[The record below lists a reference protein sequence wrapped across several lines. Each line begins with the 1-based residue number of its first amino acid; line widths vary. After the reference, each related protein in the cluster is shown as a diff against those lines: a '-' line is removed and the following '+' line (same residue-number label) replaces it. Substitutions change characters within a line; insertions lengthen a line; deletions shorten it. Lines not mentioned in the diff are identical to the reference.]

1 MQYANTS
8 RKGAEANNAG
18 FCSGS
23 AVVRVSAAG
32 GVVRG
37 QPVLIPYKWE
47 AAAWAEIESRVV
59 GMCAYE
65 ERGPGQGLGWGGGW
79 HICGGMGISVASGWA
94 RHTDVAGGA

>member
-32 GVVRG
+32 GGGKR
-37 QPVLIPYKWE
+37 
-47 AAAWAEIESRVV
+47 AASANTIQ
-59 GMCAYE
+59 M
-65 ERGPGQGLGWGGGW
+65 GGG
-79 HICGGMGISVASGWA
+79 GVG
-94 RHTDVAGGA
+94 RNRE